1 MLEVTVQYMDSLRF
15 LATVVRHIAVV
26 NPVPEDGGGGTL
38 TSLDQTGTKCG
49 GQRNER

>member
-1 MLEVTVQYMDSLRF
+1 MKVIVRNIDDLRF
-15 LATVVRHIAVV
+15 LATVARPIVV
-26 NPVPEDGGGGTL
+26 VDSATDGGGGTL